1 MTEAAQ
7 AASARPR
14 PWRSVALLAGVGAL
28 LALAAGGLKS
38 WRDYE
43 QVRGRELR
51 LEGEIAGAERRIRT
65 LERTLDRLADDPATL
80 DRLAR
85 EQLGLVRPDEVVI
98 VLPEPPASGP
108 AAAQAV
114 RRTN

>member
-7 AASARPR
+7 AASARQR

-28 LALAAGGLKS
+28 VALAAGGLKS

-43 QVRGRELR
+43 QVRSREAR
-51 LEGEIAGAERRIRT
+51 LESEIAGAQERIRA
-65 LERTLDRLADDPATL
+65 LERTVDRLTDDPATL

-98 VLPEPPASGP
+98 VLPEPPAAEP
-108 AAAQAV
+108 ATPNEV

>member
-1 MTEAAQ
+1 MTE

-14 PWRSVALLAGVGAL
+14 PWRSVALLVAAGAL
-28 LALAAGGLKS
+28 VALAAGGLKS

-43 QVRGRELR
+43 QVRSREAR
-51 LEGEIAGAERRIRT
+51 LESEIAESEKRIRT

-98 VLPEPPASGP
+98 VLPEPPAAQP
-108 AAAQAV
+108 AAPGAV